1 MRLAGFNDVDDRG
14 VRGPGR
20 SAGLLPVL
28 GAAATEGL
36 LYDLAALPRA
46 ARRGELA
53 SLCAFSL
60 NASALAAVAAG
71 APWGWKEPRA
81 LFHLP
86 AFGLAF
92 PAFRFLHVA
101 RDVRSLASAH
111 VEGDVAVMRAWWRE
125 TYAAVVD
132 ARRAAISRAAPGGS
146 APPMACDRLYHDA
159 LLWRAVFAEFWA
171 EEQLAL
177 VKAGAA
183 LGPDRY
189 AVARVE
195 DLVADPGAARV
206 LLDWVH
212 GGAYG
217 GDAAAAAA
225 KIYAGRGGAYGGAA
239 RACDLLV
246 AAAFQNP
253 KDVRAGPLAFPKKC
267 ALLDFLDDAGGLPGG
282 AGASA
287 SRAAAS
293 TAAAS
298 GAAPRRARVGAR
310 LRVLAAVKGRCW
322 ARADAADAAVVASAT
337 DVYAALRPCA
347 DLDCGGGDSP
357 TWAAGGRTCAWV
369 AENPTRAC
377 CKVAGDDG
385 AAARDACR
393 EACCR
398 PAKPGKG

>member
-111 VEGDVAVMRAWWRE
+111 VEGDVAVMRAWWGDK
-125 TYAAVVD
+125 YAAVVD
-132 ARRAAISRAAPGGS
+132 ARRAAISRAAPGGG

-183 LGPDRY
+183 LGPDRGFHSRD
-189 AVARVE
+189 VR
-195 DLVADPGAARV
+195 GAA
-206 LLDWVH
+206 
-212 GGAYG
+212 
-217 GDAAAAAA
+217 
-225 KIYAGRGGAYGGAA
+225 
-239 RACDLLV
+239 
-246 AAAFQNP
+246 
-253 KDVRAGPLAFPKKC
+253 
-267 ALLDFLDDAGGLPGG
+267 
-282 AGASA
+282 
-287 SRAAAS
+287 
-293 TAAAS
+293 
-298 GAAPRRARVGAR
+298 RRARVGAR

-322 ARADAADAAVVASAT
+322 ARADAADAAVAASAT
-337 DVYAALRPCA
+337 VARRARRGYAAAVAKRPRSYSDDAPAPRAAAQDVYAALRPCV

-369 AENPTRAC
+369 AENPTRAR